1 MKSRTSQAS
10 NGQLKQSLETVYCIC
25 RRPDTGK
32 WMIGCDGC
40 DDWFHGECV
49 SLQPTDEDL
58 VDQYFCPGCQE
69 KGFGVT
75 TWKRKC
81 RLPTCHRPAA
91 TAKDP
96 PSKYCSPEHGIEFF
110 KSKYPLA
117 DYSAGEL
124 SALVGAVNDATSF
137 RKLGDGVPAP
147 ESPTSRSKIE
157 SLLSLDVEKL
167 GPQKDAVNLRRSRVN
182 TRSKFI
188 SMAKDRQKRVGD
200 ELRNEGDQAVKGN
213 KEICGF
219 DNRLAM
225 DDEEFE
231 VWCETEEGRT
241 VFSQGLISGRDG
253 LCTKKKCE
261 KHKYW
266 LRIAMEDIELEERLI
281 GECST
286 MILNE
291 ETGLRQRQN
300 TKSLMENQRS
310 R

>member
-1 MKSRTSQAS
+1 MKSRTLQHS
-10 NGQLKQSLETVYCIC
+10 NGPPKQPLETVYCIC

-69 KGFGVT
+69 KGFGTT

-81 RLPTCHRPAA
+81 RLPSCHNAA
-91 TAKDP
+91 LIAGDP

-117 DYSAGEL
+117 DYCAGEI
-124 SALVGAVNDATSF
+124 SALAGAVADASGFRELGND
-137 RKLGDGVPAP
+137 VPAP
-147 ESPTSRSKIE
+147 GSTNSRADIE
-157 SLLSLDVEKL
+157 SLLRRDVEKL
-167 GPQKDAVNLRRSRVN
+167 EPQKDAINRRKNRVGA
-182 TRSKFI
+182 RSKFI

-200 ELRNEGDQAVKGN
+200 ELRGEGDQTSKGS

-219 DNRLAM
+219 DIRLAM
-225 DDEEFE
+225 DDEEFAD
-231 VWCETEEGRT
+231 WCESEEGQG
-241 VFSQGLISGRDG
+241 VFSQGILNGREG
-253 LCTKKKCE
+253 LCTKRKCE

-281 GECST
+281 GERST
-286 MILNE
+286 ALLSE
-291 ETGLRQRQN
+291 ENGLRQRQN
-300 TKSLMENQRS
+300 IKSLMENQRL